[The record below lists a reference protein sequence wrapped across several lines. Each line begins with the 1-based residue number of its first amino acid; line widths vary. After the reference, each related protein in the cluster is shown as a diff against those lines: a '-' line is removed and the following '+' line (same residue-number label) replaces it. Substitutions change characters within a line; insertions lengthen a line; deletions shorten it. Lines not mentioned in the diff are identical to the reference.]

1 MYIYIYTH
9 IHTYTMEYYSVI
21 KKNEVLAFSGTWMG
35 IEIFILNEV
44 NQKDKY
50 IICMWNLNS
59 YTNQSIYKTKT
70 VSWTQRTDLWLLNGK
85 GEEE

>member
-1 MYIYIYTH
+1 
-9 IHTYTMEYYSVI
+9 MEYYSVI
-21 KKNEVLAFSGTWMG
+21 KKNEVLAFSGTWMD
-35 IEIFILNEV
+35 IEIIILNEV
-44 NQKDKY
+44 NQKEKDKY
-50 IICMWNLNS
+50 IIYMWNLKN

>member
-1 MYIYIYTH
+1 M
-9 IHTYTMEYYSVI
+9 IHVYTMEYYSVI

-50 IICMWNLNS
+50 IICMWNLK
-59 YTNQSIYKTKT
+59 YHTNEFIYKTKT
-70 VSWTQRTDLWLLNGK
+70 NSQI
-85 GEEE
+85 